1 MKKIIYIAL
10 LMFGFSNLINAAE
23 EGQFSFGLEGGY
35 SAVDLESE
43 KSAQE
48 IANAIG
54 ETVIVEY
61 NTGLLVGRVFANY
74 GITSNIDVEA
84 GYFQSSTFSEKYT
97 MASGSAS
104 IDYDF
109 NGLDI
114 SALIKDESGFFG
126 KAGMHS
132 ATLNGAASVV
142 IGGTTVNLTAESDG
156 TGPLIGAGYE
166 SGNTRYSLTHYSDL
180 AGVDAFTVFSI
191 GFKFN

>member
-1 MKKIIYIAL
+1 MKKILSIIL
-10 LMFGFSNLINAAE
+10 IIFLSNSMTYAG
-23 EGQFSFGLEGGY
+23 EGEFSFGIEGGY

-54 ETVIVEY
+54 ETVTVSY

-74 GITSNIDVEA
+74 GLTSDLDVEA
-84 GYFQSSTFSEKYT
+84 GFFKSSTFSENYS
-97 MASGSAS
+97 MASGSAE

-109 NGLDI
+109 SGFDL
-114 SALIKDESGFFG
+114 SAIIKDESGFFG

-142 IGGTTVNLTAESDG
+142 IGGTTVNLTDSADG
-156 TGPLIGAGYE
+156 TGVLIGGGYE
-166 SGNTRYSLTHYSDL
+166 IEGVRYSLTHYSDL
-180 AGVDAFTVFSI
+180 AGVDDFMVFSI

>member
-1 MKKIIYIAL
+1 MKKILSII
-10 LMFGFSNLINAAE
+10 FIIFFSNSIANAG
-23 EGQFSFGLEGGY
+23 EGDFSFGIEGGY

-54 ETVIVEY
+54 ETVTVKY

-74 GITSNIDVEA
+74 GITSNIDAEA
-84 GYFQSSTFSEKYT
+84 GYFKSSTFSENYS
-97 MASGSAS
+97 MASGSAD

-109 NGLDI
+109 SGFDV
-114 SALIKDESGFFG
+114 SALIKDESGIFG

-156 TGPLIGAGYE
+156 TGPLIGGGYE
-166 SGNTRYSLTHYSDL
+166 TENVRYSLTHYSDL
-180 AGVDAFTVFSI
+180 AGVDDFTIFSI

>member
-1 MKKIIYIAL
+1 MKKFLNIFLILFFSTSL
-10 LMFGFSNLINAAE
+10 LNAAE
-23 EGQFSFGLEGGY
+23 GEFSFGLEGGY

-54 ETVIVEY
+54 ETVTVEY
-61 NTGLLVGRVFANY
+61 NTGLLVGRAFANY
-74 GITSNIDVEA
+74 GIKSNIDVEA

-109 NGLDI
+109 NGFDI
-114 SALIKDESGFFG
+114 SAVVKGESGLFG
-126 KAGMHS
+126 KLGMHS
-132 ATLNGAASVV
+132 ATLDGAASVV
-142 IGGTTVNLTAESDG
+142 IGGTTVNLTAEADG

-180 AGVDAFTVFSI
+180 AGVDDFTVFSI